1 MSSKEPSRVLRLHG
15 LMPNVMSSVFVE
27 IDIIN
32 ASGVV
37 GRYSISE
44 LEGMR
49 VVRGTTQGGRYQ
61 VLRSA
66 QHIRETS
73 SHAVFVCLPLVG
85 ELIIQQRGRRSGIS
99 SGDIGL
105 LDSRDEYTIDI
116 SDGSD
121 VLWLSFS
128 PTQVEARLRGLSDNV
143 GRRID
148 GSSGVGL
155 VASKFLQSIEAE
167 VENLANSRSAQINM
181 AAIDLISAA
190 TSDREASHSFPRV
203 KASRKTWERACDYI
217 ERHLDDENLSPAKI
231 ANAIGISTRYLSELF
246 ASEGQSPMG
255 WVMHRRLEQC
265 RMALRRQP
273 WMPGIVTSIAFQYGF
288 SNIPSF
294 NRAFRE
300 AFGRSPRDV
309 MPRNT
314 QQPTA
319 DPQYPN

>member
-1 MSSKEPSRVLRLHG
+1 MNSKDPSRVLCLQG
-15 LMPNVMSSVFVE
+15 LMPSVMSSVFVE
-27 IDIIN
+27 IDMIN

-61 VLRSA
+61 VLRNA
-66 QHIRETS
+66 QHVRQTS
-73 SHAVFVCLPLVG
+73 SHSIFVCLPLVG
-85 ELIIQQRGRRSGIS
+85 ELIIQQHGRRSGIS

-105 LDSRDEYTIDI
+105 LDSREEYTIDL

-148 GSSGVGL
+148 GSRGVGL
-155 VASKFLQSIEAE
+155 VASQFLRSIGAE
-167 VENLANSRSAQINM
+167 VENLAYSRSTQINL

-190 TSDREASHSFPRV
+190 TSDRDASHSFPLV

-217 ERHLDDENLSPAKI
+217 ERHLGDEHLSPTKI
-231 ANAIGISTRYLSELF
+231 AAAIGISTRYLSDLF

-255 WVMHRRLEQC
+255 WVMRRRLEQS

-300 AFGRSPRDV
+300 AFGRSPREV
-309 MPRNT
+309 MPLNT
-314 QQPTA
+314 QQRSA